1 MMRGAFAII
10 ERKLGSSVPWVAAAG
25 LLGLVIAGG
34 LRAAPEEVAFKTLE
48 AEVSDA
54 LKSRKQVNSRKLQV
68 QSILRGTTP
77 LSGNEPTFDEYYTK
91 YLFPSW
97 TMTGSETLGELA
109 KDREQFLISDLG
121 RAAPGPHDRL
131 VELAFSSMVPIAQD
145 PEFHPGVRYNA
156 VLVLGGLNAKE
167 SDRINKLNPEPLPKS
182 LDVLLAL
189 YKNPDE
195 ADAVRVAALL
205 GIVRHLEWDEFRRQT
220 PKMAADKRAAVVSE
234 LFALA
239 GATDPPAGRSLE
251 GHTWMRRRA
260 LEGLMY
266 ASPAGRPT
274 AEVAALIA
282 KLVASDKEP
291 VSLRCT
297 AADIMGRL
305 DYQAPAAPA
314 AEPSARELGH
324 LALVACDVEL
334 TKLEEERKQ
343 SKLRSPSSGQFGAPG
358 GMMMPGAGGPP
369 AGMMGP
375 QSGMSAPP
383 SGGAPGGN
391 MADMMK
397 GLMPGGKKGKKT
409 KTKPK
414 AAPPVANLL
423 GNGGLNSERKND
435 EQLEYIRRRMRAWLY
450 AVQMGLGDDTANPYN
465 SVKRSGFGAKATIT
479 PTYERGVIAFAA
491 APQDAYVKEVIDQ
504 VQKVISI
511 VEAPNLDEEAFLD
524 DLQTEMDALAQI
536 TRPLKKEEPAESALE
551 PADDVPGAAPVV
563 PEAAGTEE
571 AVDLVGKKGPAA
583 GGQTPAATKAPM
595 TGTPAGEPVVPDA
608 AVPTA
613 PAAGSSQLPGPP
625 AAGAKSP

>member
-1 MMRGAFAII
+1 MMRGALAII
-10 ERKLGSSVPWVAAAG
+10 ERKLGQSIPWVAAAG
-25 LLGLVIAGG
+25 LLALVIAGG
-34 LRAAPEEVAFKTLE
+34 LRAAPEEAAFKTLE

-77 LSGNEPTFDEYYTK
+77 LSGNEATFDEYFTK
-91 YLFPSW
+91 YLFPNW
-97 TMTGSETLGELA
+97 TLTSAEKLGELA
-109 KDREQFLISDLG
+109 KDREQFLTSDLG

-131 VELAFSSMVPIAQD
+131 VELAYSSMVPIAQD

-167 SDRINKLNPEPLPKS
+167 SDRINKLNPEPLGKA

-220 PKMAADKRAAVVSE
+220 PKMAADKRAAVVAE
-234 LFALA
+234 LLALA

-266 ASPAGRPT
+266 ASPAGQPT
-274 AEVAALIA
+274 AEVAELIA
-282 KLVASDKEP
+282 KLVASDQEP
-291 VSLRCT
+291 VALRCT

-334 TKLEEERKQ
+334 TKLEEARKQ
-343 SKLRSPSSGQFGAPG
+343 SNLRSPSSGQFGGSG
-358 GMMMPGAGGPP
+358 GMMMPGASGGSGMTGPGAGMGMPQTGGPS
-369 AGMMGP
+369 
-375 QSGMSAPP
+375 Q
-383 SGGAPGGN
+383 GGSN
-391 MADMMK
+391 MDMMK
-397 GLMPGGKKGKKT
+397 GMMGGMGKTKKT

-414 AAPPVANLL
+414 AAPPVASLL
-423 GNGGLNSERKND
+423 GGSNSQKKTD

-450 AVQMGLGDDTANPYN
+450 AVQMGLGDDTANPFN
-465 SVKRSGFGAKATIT
+465 SVRRSGFGAKATIT
-479 PTYERGVIAFAA
+479 ATYERGVIAFAA

-504 VQKVISI
+504 VQKVISV
-511 VEAPNLDEEAFLD
+511 VEAPDLDEEAFLD

-536 TRPLKKEEPAESALE
+536 TRPLKKEEPTDPALE
-551 PADDVPGAAPVV
+551 SADDVPGAAPVA
-563 PEAAGTEE
+563 PEAASTEE
-571 AVDLVGKKGPAA
+571 AVDLVGKKEPAA
-583 GGQTPAATKAPM
+583 GTKAPM
-595 TGTPAGEPVVPDA
+595 TGTPAGAATPDA

-613 PAAGSSQLPGPP
+613 PAAESSPP
-625 AAGAKSP
+625 PAPAAAGAKSP